1 MQVKCTRGVLSLL
14 AKTAYHSHVD
24 RRGLGIEVNPNELLP
39 GFEGESR
46 DLAQIRNFM
55 RKSSITTNG
64 REQHIFIAPL
74 QRNEDHIF
82 SPSLQP
88 WWQEAATHLALPLW
102 RRVLRSMFLLHY

>member
-1 MQVKCTRGVLSLL
+1 MQVKCTRSVLSLL
-14 AKTAYHSHVD
+14 ATTAYHSHVD

-64 REQHIFIAPL
+64 REQHISVAPL
-74 QRNEDHIF
+74 QPVAMKTIF
-82 SPSLQP
+82 F
-88 WWQEAATHLALPLW
+88 HLLSSHGGRKWPRIW
-102 RRVLRSMFLLHY
+102 RCRCGVVCDI